1 MEGSLFTM
9 QTTAQRL
16 KQIMAE
22 RNLKQSDILQMAQP
36 YCDKYHIKLNK
47 SDLSQFVNGK
57 VIPGQ
62 WKLTILGLALGVSES
77 WLMGLDVPMEREKF
91 SDLPQSPDI
100 LPLPKTKRVPLLG
113 TIACGEPILAEENL
127 DGYVETADEVEAD
140 FALRCRGDSMI
151 NARILDGDLVFIRQQ
166 PDVENGEIAAV
177 LVGDEATLKRVY
189 KYPGQVVLQPENP
202 KYPPLVYTGEQLQ
215 NFRILGKAVAFLS
228 EIK

>member
-1 MEGSLFTM
+1 M

-16 KQIMAE
+16 KQIMVE
-22 RNLKQSDILQMAQP
+22 RSLKQADILQMAQP

-77 WLMGLDVPMEREKF
+77 WLMGLDVPMEREKA
-91 SDLPQSPDI
+91 SDFPQSPDI

-127 DGYVETADEVEAD
+127 EGYVEAADEVEAD

-151 NARILDGDLVFIRQQ
+151 NAGIHHGDLLLIRQQ
-166 PDVENGEIAAV
+166 ADVDNGDIAVVAV
-177 LVGDEATLKRVY
+177 NGDEATLKRV
-189 KYPGQVVLQPENP
+189 KKQENALILQPENP
-202 KYPPLVYTGEQLQ
+202 ACEPKIFVGKDMENIHIRGRLMQLRKE
-215 NFRILGKAVAFLS
+215 F
-228 EIK
+228 